1 MSMRVYVGTII
12 MFFFLKS
19 CFFLD
24 NSILVIPPFHQFP
37 SVSTRAMA
45 MLNDYVLVGGNT
57 MLVVGGPTGLL
68 FINQNMAGTDGYG
81 YELEPKWVEG
91 PYEMQDAA
99 MGSAF
104 QVYINVHCV

>member
-1 MSMRVYVGTII
+1 
-12 MFFFLKS
+12 
-19 CFFLD
+19 
-24 NSILVIPPFHQFP
+24 
-37 SVSTRAMA
+37 

-91 PYEMQDAA
+91 PYEMQDA
-99 MGSAF
+99 GK
-104 QVYINVHCV
+104 

>member
-1 MSMRVYVGTII
+1 MG
-12 MFFFLKS
+12 
-19 CFFLD
+19 
-24 NSILVIPPFHQFP
+24 NSILVIPPFHQ
-37 SVSTRAMA
+37 
-45 MLNDYVLVGGNT
+45 
-57 MLVVGGPTGLL
+57 LVVGGPTGLL

-91 PYEMQDAA
+91 PYEMHDAA